1 MGKLGRANPPVL
13 NSSVLQWDLSL
24 GTFLATPEIYYQ
36 LKDLETFSLTYTE
49 SSKPVL
55 RLMTLDLSPGLL
67 SYTVS

>member
-1 MGKLGRANPPVL
+1 M
-13 NSSVLQWDLSL
+13 LQWDLSL

-67 SYTVS
+67 SYTVP